1 MATSKKAK
9 LNKSHGQTKIDKNKV
24 KACHRNIAEIFDND
38 TAFILDY
45 RSASIITRHLIILV
59 LTR

>member
-38 TAFILDY
+38 ILTHLHW
-45 RSASIITRHLIILV
+45 IIVV
-59 LTR
+59 LRLLQDT